1 MLWIYQRGPETLR
14 VETRF
19 DNDTNEYVVIVY
31 REDGTQQAERFKE
44 PASFRTRLEMLEKQ
58 LDRERWHSDGVRL
71 LDDGWKI

>member
-1 MLWIYQRGPETLR
+1 MLWIYQRGPESLR

-19 DNDTNEYVVIVY
+19 DKDTDEYVLIVY
-31 REDGTQQAERFKE
+31 REDGTQQAERFKD